1 MSHGEV
7 KASMHL
13 ISTIH
18 CRVPNLRDLMPDDLR
33 QSWCNNRNKVHNK
46 GYVFE
51 SSPNHFPPPP
61 GLWKNWL
68 PWNWS
73 LVPKRLGPAAP
84 MILKQW
90 IHSEIFKYHSYSWL
104 PFLHSKSQPNNYNC
118 IVFPLWKS
126 FSCVWLFVTPRN
138 SPGQNIEVCS
148 LSLLQGIFLTQGW
161 NPGLLHCR
169 RILHQLS
176 HKGRPSPLCQK
187 PSLTIPAKENSPI
200 TLQCISQDRLGY
212 VAVTNSSTFL
222 LALSRV
228 IFLLT

>member
-1 MSHGEV
+1 MSHSEV
-7 KASMHL
+7 KAPTHL
-13 ISTIH
+13 ISAIH

-126 FSCVWLFVTPRN
+126 LSSVWLFVTPWN
-138 SPGQNIEVCS
+138 SPGQNTEVLKCVAFLSSRGSFWPRDGAQVSCIAGGFFTSWATKEGHLHFVWNPLWLSQLRRTPPS
-148 LSLLQGIFLTQGW
+148 LSSVSVRTG
-161 NPGLLHCR
+161 
-169 RILHQLS
+169 
-176 HKGRPSPLCQK
+176 
-187 PSLTIPAKENSPI
+187 
-200 TLQCISQDRLGY
+200 
-212 VAVTNSSTFL
+212 
-222 LALSRV
+222 
-228 IFLLT
+228 